1 MCFFPFSTTK
11 THRRFRFLCKLKRL
25 RISHQFRMSPGQLPS
40 DSIKVVPGRSKL
52 RVESSNPVPRGNPI
66 SRPSKVKLISPVEAM
81 KLSSGSNV
89 MPVSPVKRARA
100 TYQVPNAVPV
110 RRTPQTPTRPVL
122 ARPTSEAPRH
132 VPGRPP
138 PEAPRP
144 VSAQSTPKT
153 PIHVPSRPTSEA
165 PRPVQARST
174 PEAPR
179 HVPARPISEAPRP
192 VSARPTPE
200 APRHVPS
207 RPISEAPRPVPA
219 RPTPEAPRPVQA
231 QPTPKAPIH
240 VPSSPISEAPRPVQA
255 RSTPEAPRHVQARP
269 TPEAPRR
276 VLAFPAE
283 GFRKEIVCGLRAL
296 SLTTAPARQK
306 TTPRLLQS
314 KTIEPPSPRA
324 LQIRS
329 IIKQQ
334 AANAT
339 QNVEGTIV
347 EVGDKAKD
355 NGFKEIRQ
363 SVSNEELS
371 ELLLFL
377 PAQHPTWNGRIM
389 DSATPPEFDCKFL
402 AKPASTI
409 TRKALRL
416 SKAIP
421 ALLKVELLPTC
432 NILIDLFGRVPT
444 LLNVEVYL
452 FPDEKKTE
460 RFKEEYTHLFEAI
473 ATPNAMIKIGIN
485 GTELLIFSSTLLDK
499 TSQFLI
505 NTQKKKEYFLWGFFL
520 QIKNSLALVPGT
532 ASQIDKEFDDG
543 DVVDMDID
551 TECFTTNVALK
562 LIAESKNTPSRSP
575 GKLSKQASLPPGFEK
590 IWAPPLVKLN
600 IQGTLNT
607 LSDQTVS
614 SGIVRNQSGKWLFGY
629 IRCHKSISEVAAG
642 LLAIYHGLKFLWDS
656 GFRRIQLETTSFEI
670 INALTTKSYLSPKS
684 RTILGSCK
692 DMILREWECDIYQI
706 SKEENS
712 CAEWLASRSEEQ
724 PQGLVF
730 FEYPPRGL
738 VDLLEKDQL
747 AAR

>member
-1 MCFFPFSTTK
+1 
-11 THRRFRFLCKLKRL
+11 
-25 RISHQFRMSPGQLPS
+25 MSPGQLPS

-100 TYQVPNAVPV
+100 TYQVPNSVPV
-110 RRTPQTPTRPVL
+110 RRTTQTPTRPVL
-122 ARPTSEAPRH
+122 ARSTSEVPRHVPGRSPPEAPRPVPAQPTPKTPIHVPSRPTSEAPRH

-144 VSAQSTPKT
+144 VATQATPKA
-153 PIHVPSRPTSEA
+153 PIHVSS
-165 PRPVQARST
+165 
-174 PEAPR
+174 
-179 HVPARPISEAPRP
+179 RPISEAPRP
-192 VSARPTPE
+192 VQARPTPE
-200 APRHVPS
+200 APRHVPPRS
-207 RPISEAPRPVPA
+207 TLEAPRPVA
-219 RPTPEAPRPVQA
+219 A

-240 VPSSPISEAPRPVQA
+240 VPSSPISEAPRVQA
-255 RSTPEAPRHVQARP
+255 RSTPEAPRHVPARP

-283 GFRKEIVCGLRAL
+283 GFRKKIVCGLRAL
-296 SLTTAPARQK
+296 SLTTPPVRQD
-306 TTPRLLQS
+306 TNPRLLQS
-314 KTIEPPSPRA
+314 KTIEPPTSPRS

-329 IIKQQ
+329 RIKQQ

-339 QNVEGTIV
+339 QVVEGTIV

-355 NGFKEIRQ
+355 YGFKEIRQ

-389 DSATPPEFDCKFL
+389 DSATPPEFDCEFL
-402 AKPASTI
+402 AKPASNI

-432 NILIDLFGRVPT
+432 HILIDLFGRIPT

-473 ATPNAMIKIGIN
+473 ATRNAMIKIGIN
-485 GTELLIFSSTLLDK
+485 ATELLIFSSTLLDN

-505 NTQKKKEYFLWGFFL
+505 NTQKKTEYFLWGFFL
-520 QIKNSLALVPGT
+520 QTKNLLTLVPGT
-532 ASQIDKEFDDG
+532 ASQIDKESDDG
-543 DVVDMDID
+543 DVIDMDID
-551 TECFTTNVALK
+551 TECLTANVALK
-562 LIAESKNTPSRSP
+562 LIAESQNTPSRSP
-575 GKLSKQASLPPGFEK
+575 EKLSKQASLPPGFEK
-590 IWAPPLVKLN
+590 IWAPPLAKLN

-607 LSDQTVS
+607 LTDQTVS

-670 INALTTKSYLSPKS
+670 INALATKSYLCPKR
-684 RTILGSCK
+684 RTILRSCK

>member
-1 MCFFPFSTTK
+1 
-11 THRRFRFLCKLKRL
+11 
-25 RISHQFRMSPGQLPS
+25 MSPGQLPS

-66 SRPSKVKLISPVEAM
+66 SRPSKVKLISPVEAI

-100 TYQVPNAVPV
+100 TYQVPNSVPV
-110 RRTPQTPTRPVL
+110 RRTTQTPTRPVL

-144 VSAQSTPKT
+144 VPAQSTPKT
-153 PIHVPSRPTSEA
+153 PIHVPSRPISEA
-165 PRPVQARST
+165 PRHVQARPTS
-174 PEAPR
+174 EAPR
-179 HVPARPISEAPRP
+179 HVPGRSPP
-192 VSARPTPE
+192 
-200 APRHVPS
+200 
-207 RPISEAPRPVPA
+207 EAPRPVPA
-219 RPTPEAPRPVQA
+219 QSTPEAPRPVPA
-231 QPTPKAPIH
+231 QPTPKAPRH
-240 VPSSPISEAPRPVQA
+240 VPSSPIS
-255 RSTPEAPRHVQARP
+255 EAPRHVQARP
-269 TPEAPRR
+269 TPEAPRHVPARPTREAPRR
-276 VLAFPAE
+276 VLDFPAE
-283 GFRKEIVCGLRAL
+283 GFRREIVCGLRAL
-296 SLTTAPARQK
+296 SLTTVPARQK

-334 AANAT
+334 ATNAT
-339 QNVEGTIV
+339 QVVEGTIV

-355 NGFKEIRQ
+355 YGFKEIRQ

-389 DSATPPEFDCKFL
+389 DSATPSEFDCEFL
-402 AKPASTI
+402 AKPASNI

-421 ALLKVELLPTC
+421 ALLKVDLLPTC
-432 NILIDLFGRVPT
+432 HILVDLFGRIPT

-473 ATPNAMIKIGIN
+473 ATRNAMIKVGIN

-505 NTQKKKEYFLWGFFL
+505 NTQKKTEYFLWGFFL
-520 QIKNSLALVPGT
+520 QIKNSISVFPGT
-532 ASQIDKEFDDG
+532 ASQIDKESDDG

-551 TECFTTNVALK
+551 TDCLTTSVVLK
-562 LIAESKNTPSRSP
+562 LIAESQNTHSRSP
-575 GKLSKQASLPPGFEK
+575 EKLSKQASLPPGFEK
-590 IWAPPLVKLN
+590 IWAPPLAKLN

-607 LSDQTVS
+607 LTDQTVS

-670 INALTTKSYLSPKS
+670 INALTTKPYFSPKS

-692 DMILREWECDIYQI
+692 DMILREWECGIYQI

-724 PQGLVF
+724 HQGLVF